1 MIPTILSVFFFFN
14 LGYSAHL
21 MRIHRSTQW
30 DGTQQILFPTAEDI
44 LKHLSDSLLEEEG
57 VHKALRDLMRRG
69 LVSEDG
75 LRSVKGMRDFLREA
89 EQKKR
94 ELLDKY
100 SPDSFKLTPKEA
112 KALSEKL
119 NSLAEKLDAYHEKM
133 RNFMERLSGRYAND
147 MEEMARK
154 MQQAQQRYQELKERM
169 KEQISQRSMQRP
181 QELTG
186 QGYQGLMEMLER
198 MNRLLEGENFL
209 NNLPNLLDAAAGEL

>member
-1 MIPTILSVFFFFN
+1 
-14 LGYSAHL
+14 
-21 MRIHRSTQW
+21 MRIHRYTQW

-100 SPDSFKLTPKEA
+100 SPDSFKLTPEEA

-147 MEEMARK
+147 MEEMARR
-154 MQQAQQRYQELKERM
+154 MQQAQQRYQELKERLR
-169 KEQISQRSMQRP
+169 EQISQRRMQRLE
-181 QELTG
+181 ELLNQYPFQGSQRMGTNEAG
-186 QGYQGLMEMLER
+186 QILGRLKQLEQFLR
-198 MNRLLEGENFL
+198 WGQRSMGNLSDIDLDEIRQLLGEE
-209 NNLPNLLDAAAGEL
+209 A